1 MMIFSNKNNCF
12 HLLLMI
18 PIIFIISITQTC
30 IAETKNNIIRIATT
44 SSTVNSG
51 LIKILEPAFE
61 SKYPYK
67 LEVSVSGSGN
77 ALRRARTGKVDL
89 TITHSPL
96 TEEKLIKDGYG
107 IERHLL
113 MKNEFI
119 LAGPLNDP
127 ANITKSE
134 NIITALKSIA
144 LQQASFISRG
154 DDSGTHK
161 KELYIWE
168 MANIEPYGNWYIE
181 TGSGMGE
188 ALREA
193 DKQQSY
199 ILTDNGTWLALRKK
213 LNLKTIVTGDER
225 LSNPYSIIIVSPV
238 KYPQVNHKGAKVFF
252 DWILSPAGQ
261 QIIRDFKIDG
271 MQLFTPYN

>member
-1 MMIFSNKNNCF
+1 MMIFSNKNNYF
-12 HLLLMI
+12 HPLFMI
-18 PIIFIISITQTC
+18 FIMFIISITQTC
-30 IAETKNNIIRIATT
+30 IAETKNNIIRIATAT
-44 SSTVNSG
+44 STVNSG
-51 LIKILEPAFE
+51 LIKILAPAFE

-67 LEVSVSGSGN
+67 LEISVSGSGN

-96 TEEKLIKDGYG
+96 TEEKLIKGGYG
-107 IERHLL
+107 TERHLL

-127 ANITKSE
+127 SGIAKSD
-134 NIITALKSIA
+134 NIITALQSIA
-144 LQQASFISRG
+144 SKQASFISRG

-188 ALREA
+188 ALKEA

-213 LNLKTIVTGDER
+213 LNLKAIVTGDER
-225 LSNPYSIIIVSPV
+225 LSNPYSIILVNPV
-238 KYPQVNHKGAKVFF
+238 KYPQVNHKGAKVFLE
-252 DWILSPAGQ
+252 WILSPAGQ

-271 MQLFTPYN
+271 MQLFTPYK

>member
-1 MMIFSNKNNCF
+1 MAIFSNKNKYLHSLF
-12 HLLLMI
+12 TLS
-18 PIIFIISITQTC
+18 IIFIISIAQTC
-30 IAETKNNIIRIATT
+30 MAETKNNIIRVATT
-44 SSTVNSG
+44 TSTANSG
-51 LIKILEPAFE
+51 LMKILAPDFE
-61 SKYPYK
+61 SKHPYK
-67 LEVSVSGSGN
+67 LEISVSGSGN

-89 TITHSPL
+89 TITHSPK
-96 TEEKLIKDGYG
+96 TEEKMIKDGYG

-119 LAGPLNDP
+119 LVGPLNDP
-127 ANITKSE
+127 AGISKSK
-134 NIITALKSIA
+134 NIITALQSIA
-144 LQQASFISRG
+144 QQQAPFISRG

-161 KELYIWE
+161 KELYIWK

-188 ALREA
+188 ALKEA
-193 DKQQSY
+193 DKNQSY

-213 LNLKTIVTGDER
+213 LNLKAIVTGDEQ
-225 LSNPYSIIIVSPV
+225 LSNPYSIIIVNPV
-238 KYPQVNHKGAKVFF
+238 KYPQVNHKGAKAFI